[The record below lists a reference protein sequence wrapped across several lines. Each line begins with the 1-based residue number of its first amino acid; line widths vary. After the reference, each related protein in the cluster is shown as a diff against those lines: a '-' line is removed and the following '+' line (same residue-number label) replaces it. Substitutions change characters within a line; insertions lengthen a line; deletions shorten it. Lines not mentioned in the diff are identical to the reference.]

1 MSSPNMYVTQKMH
14 TNKKAQS
21 EFGLAS
27 RRRESGEEN
36 ASR

>member
-1 MSSPNMYVTQKMH
+1 MSTPYMYVTQKVH

-27 RRRESGEEN
+27 RRRESGGEN